1 MVAQQA
7 FNLSVL
13 ESVDYRDG
21 NRCRDCITNIFQPGI
36 QRQESLHDDL
46 DSEIA
51 RKQPKQ
57 DKDENN
63 RRTGTLASGDFA
75 PQMLQRTG
83 ADIPDISGRALL
95 VLCDGFGG
103 LAIDDRAEQDLPL
116 QLGQLM

>member
-63 RRTGTLASGDFA
+63 RRTGTLAFGDFA

-95 VLCDGFGG
+95 GDYPKFCVNLLCGV
-103 LAIDDRAEQDLPL
+103 E
-116 QLGQLM
+116 